1 MNVRSA
7 CPGTRRS
14 SLWRKGMKEGSPA
27 PTFMQ
32 RPSIQH
38 LDTAAPSMDSLCV
51 PLTVRSAMPVS
62 RACPCPAH
70 REPAERY
77 RCCAANLLGFGSSA
91 L

>member
-1 MNVRSA
+1 MNVRFA
-7 CPGTRRS
+7 CAGVRRS

-32 RPSIQH
+32 RLSIQH
-38 LDTAAPSMDSLCV
+38 LDTAAPSMDSLCA
-51 PLTVRSAMPVS
+51 PLIVRSAMPVRS
-62 RACPCPAH
+62 ACPCLAH

-77 RCCAANLLGFGSSA
+77 RCCAANLLGVDSSA